1 MQDTL
6 FRFVLRYSLRQQLII
21 LTLTL
26 VSFPFLYFSLDL
38 PKIIINEAIS
48 GQDFPRRFL
57 GLEFDQVPY
66 LLLLSFM
73 FLALV
78 FINGGFKYFIE
89 IYKGKTGERM
99 LRRLRFQLYDRILR
113 FPLPHFRRIP
123 QGELIPMI
131 TGEVEA
137 VGGFVGAAIS
147 IPAFYGGT
155 LLVIIFFMFMQDYI
169 LGFAAISLY
178 PIQAILI
185 PILQKRLLHYNRRRV
200 REIRRLANVIGES
213 VRGVT
218 DIHASDAGHFLRA
231 RISDRLGR
239 IYGIRYNIYRRK
251 FLIKFLN
258 TFLGQL
264 TPFFF
269 FSIGGYLVIKGD
281 LTLGALVAIL
291 AAYKDLA
298 SPWKEL
304 LNYYQQQAAVQVK
317 YEQVVRN
324 FAPAKLMPEPPL
336 KAEMEPYEG
345 PLGDLEASNVTIVD
359 DHDIKVLDHVSL
371 AIAQGEHI
379 AITGVGTSGTT
390 ELGMV
395 LGGLL
400 TPSTGRVSLGGHDL
414 SQLPRSVMG
423 RRFGYVGNDPFLL
436 AGTLRDNLLLGL
448 KHEPVGPGGDES
460 DTDAQALR
468 QKNLGEALMSGNS
481 PFDLHADWVDL
492 KAAGVASHDE
502 LTQRTL
508 QVIARVGMDSDLYEM
523 GLRSTGNFADD
534 SETTERLLAVRRE
547 IRARLVDPELNQLVE
562 PFDPEA
568 FNRSA
573 SVGENIMFGASAD
586 GVFDRNSLGD
596 DTYMREVL
604 KKAGLLE
611 TGIEVSIQVAELM
624 VELFSDID
632 PGNELFERFSFIDAD
647 EIAEFTDLVQFIKD
661 KGAAKLK
668 EPQKRQLLS
677 LFFQLVPTRHRLGF
691 ITNRMMV
698 QLVEA
703 RGEFSQHLPDQF
715 NRSFEFFDPGK
726 INRWASLQDNV
737 LFGKIVYG
745 QPRAKERVGEVIKE
759 VIESM
764 DLRATVMRFGLDY
777 HVGPGG
783 AMLTPAQRQKVMI
796 ARQILK
802 RPDTLILNDC
812 LNVLD
817 GAAQE
822 AFIGQIREECRDQRI
837 VAFLSQAGLANRFP
851 RVVTMDKGTV
861 VDDSHPLGAVAE

>member
-1 MQDTL
+1 MEDTV
-6 FRFVLRYSLRQQLII
+6 FKFVLRYSLRQQLII
-21 LTLTL
+21 LTLTV

-38 PKIIINEAIS
+38 PKIIINEAIG
-48 GQDFPRRFL
+48 GQNFPREIM

-66 LLLLSFM
+66 LLLLSFT

-78 FINGGFKYFIE
+78 FINGGFKYYIE

-113 FPLPHFRRIP
+113 FPLPHFRRIS

-147 IPAFYGGT
+147 VPAFYGGT
-155 LLVIIFFMFMQDYI
+155 LLVIIFFMFMQDFI
-169 LGFAAISLY
+169 LGLAAISLY

-239 IYGIRYNIYRRK
+239 IYGIRYNIYQRK

-264 TPFFF
+264 TPFLF
-269 FSIGGYLVIKGD
+269 FSIGGYLVIQD
-281 LTLGALVAIL
+281 ELTLGALVAIL

-324 FAPAKLMPEPPL
+324 FAPARLMPEPPE
-336 KAEMEPYEG
+336 KAEMDGFEG
-345 PLGDLEASNVTIVD
+345 PLGDLRVSNFTIID
-359 DHDIKVLDHVSL
+359 DNDIKVLDHVSL
-371 AIAQGEHI
+371 DIRQGEHI
-379 AITGVGTSGTT
+379 AVTGVSTSGTI
-390 ELGMV
+390 ELG
-395 LGGLL
+395 LALAGLI
-400 TPSTGRVSLGGHDL
+400 TPSTGGISVGGRDL
-414 SQLPRSVMG
+414 FQLPKSVLG
-423 RRFGYVGNDPFLL
+423 RRFGYVGNDPFLF
-436 AGTLRDNLLLGL
+436 AGTLRDNLFLGL
-448 KHEPVGPGGDES
+448 KHEPMGPG
-460 DTDAQALR
+460 DANDAAEALR
-468 QKNLGEALMSGNS
+468 NYNLQEALRSGNS
-481 PFDLHADWVDL
+481 PFDLRADWVDL
-492 KAAGVASHDE
+492 DAAGVASHGE
-502 LTQRTL
+502 LVERTL
-508 QVIARVGMDSDLYEM
+508 QVISCVGMDSDLYEM
-523 GLRSTGNFADD
+523 GLRSAGNSIQG
-534 SETTERLLAVRRE
+534 SETVEQLLAIRREVGHRLL
-547 IRARLVDPELNQLVE
+547 DPELRQLVE
-562 PFDPEA
+562 PFDPER
-568 FNRSA
+568 FNDNA
-573 SVGENIMFGASAD
+573 SVGENIMFGASAA
-586 GVFDRNSLGD
+586 GGFDPNSLGE

-604 KKAGLLE
+604 EEVGLLK
-611 TGIEVSIQVAELM
+611 TAIDVSIQVAELM

-632 PGNELFERFSFIDAD
+632 PENELFERFSFIGAD
-647 EIAEFTDLVQFIKD
+647 EIAEVTELVKFIQD
-661 KGAAKLK
+661 KGADKLK

-677 LFFQLVPTRHRLGF
+677 LFFQLVPTRHRLGV
-691 ITNRMMV
+691 ITEDV
-698 QLVEA
+698 KAKLVEA
-703 RGEFSQHLPDQF
+703 RAAFARNLPGQF
-715 NRSFEFFDPGK
+715 KSSFEFFDPGK
-726 INRWASLQDNV
+726 INQWATLQDNI
-737 LFGKIVYG
+737 LFGKVVYG
-745 QPRAKERVGEVIKE
+745 QPRAKERVGEVIE
-759 VIESM
+759 GVIDSM
-764 DLRATVMRFGLDY
+764 NLRATVMRFGLDY

-783 AMLTPAQRQKVMI
+783 AMLTAAQRQKVMI

-817 GAAQE
+817 SAGQE
-822 AFIGQIREECRDQRI
+822 ALIRHVREDCRNQRI
-837 VAFLSQAGLANRFP
+837 VAILSQPGLAKQFP
-851 RVVTMDKGTV
+851 RVVSMEKGTI
-861 VDDSHPLGAVAE
+861 VDDSPPFGAVAE

>member
-6 FRFVLRYSLRQQLII
+6 FGFILRYSRRQQFVI

-38 PKIIINEAIS
+38 PKIIINEAID
-48 GQDFPRRFL
+48 GKDFPRLFL
-57 GLEFDQVPY
+57 GQEFDQIPY
-66 LLLLSFM
+66 LLLLSLI

-78 FINGGFKYFIE
+78 FINGGFKYVIE

-155 LLVIIFFMFMQDYI
+155 LVVIIFFMFMQDYV
-169 LGFAAISLY
+169 LGLAAIALY
-178 PIQAILI
+178 PIQAIWI
-185 PILQKRLLHYNRRRV
+185 PILQKKLLNYNRRRV

-231 RISDRLGR
+231 RVSDRLGR
-239 IYGIRYNIYRRK
+239 IYGIRYDIYRRK

-258 TFLGQL
+258 AFLGQL

-269 FSIGGYLVIKGD
+269 FSMGGYLVIKGD
-281 LTLGALVAIL
+281 LTLGALVAVL

-304 LNYYQQQAAVQVK
+304 LNYYQQQAAVRVK

-336 KAEMEPYEG
+336 KAEMDAYVG
-345 PLGDLEASNVTIVD
+345 PLGDLEVANVTLVD
-359 DHDIKVLDHVSL
+359 DFDIKILDHVSL
-371 AIAQGEHI
+371 AIGQGEHI
-379 AITGVGTSGTT
+379 AITGVETSGKT
-390 ELGMV
+390 EFGMV

-400 TPSTGRVSLGGHDL
+400 TPSTGRISLGGQDL
-414 SQLPRSVMG
+414 SQLPRSVVG
-423 RRFGYVGNDPFLL
+423 RRFGYVGNDPFLF

-448 KHEPVGPGGDES
+448 KHEPVGPGDGGAE
-460 DTDAQALR
+460 AQALQR
-468 QKNLGEALMSGNS
+468 QNLAEALMSGNS
-481 PFDLHADWVDL
+481 PFDLRADWVDL
-492 KAAGVASHDE
+492 AAAGVANHDE
-502 LTQRTL
+502 LAVRTL
-508 QVIARVGMDSDLYEM
+508 RVLACVGMDSDLYEM
-523 GLRSTGNFADD
+523 GLRSMGDFEED
-534 SETTERLLAVRRE
+534 SDSIERLLAVRRE
-547 IRARLVDPELNQLVE
+547 VRARLLDPELSQLVE
-562 PFDPEA
+562 PFDPDA
-568 FNRSA
+568 FNHSA
-573 SVGENIMFGASAD
+573 SVGENIMFGAAAD
-586 GVFDRNSLGD
+586 GVFDPKKLGENP
-596 DTYMREVL
+596 YMREVL
-604 KKAGLLE
+604 KKAGLLD
-611 TGIEVSIQVAELM
+611 TGIDISIQVAELM

-632 PGNELFERFSFIDAD
+632 PGDELFERFSFIDAD
-647 EIAEFTDLVQFIKD
+647 EIAEVKELVQFIQG

-668 EPQKRQLLS
+668 ERQKRVLLS
-677 LFFQLVPTRHRLGF
+677 LFFQLVPTRHRLGL
-691 ITNRMMV
+691 ITDRIMV

-703 RGEFSQHLPDQF
+703 RREFTKNLPDEY

-726 INRWASLQDNV
+726 FNRWATVQDNV
-737 LFGKIVYG
+737 LFGKVVYG
-745 QPRAKERVGEVIKE
+745 QPRAKERVGEVIKD
-759 VIESM
+759 VIDSM

-796 ARQILK
+796 ARQMLK

-812 LNVLD
+812 LNLFD

-822 AFIGQIREECRDQRI
+822 AVIGQIREECRDQRV
-837 VAFLSQAGLANRFP
+837 VALLSQAGLANRFP
-851 RVVTMDKGTV
+851 RVVLMDKGMIA
-861 VDDSHPLGAVAE
+861 DDSPSLGAVAE

>member
-1 MQDTL
+1 MQDTI
-6 FRFVLRYSLRQQLII
+6 FRFVLRYSLRQQIII

-38 PKIIINEAIS
+38 PKIIINEAIG

-57 GLEFDQVPY
+57 GQEFDQIPY
-66 LLLLSFM
+66 LLLLSFI

-78 FINGGFKYFIE
+78 FINGGFKYFLE
-89 IYKGKTGERM
+89 LYKGKTGERM

-147 IPAFYGGT
+147 VPAFYGGT

-169 LGFAAISLY
+169 LGFAAIALY
-178 PIQAILI
+178 PVQAIWI
-185 PILQKRLLHYNRRRV
+185 PILQKRLLYYNRRRV

-213 VRGVT
+213 VRGVA
-218 DIHASDAGHFLRA
+218 DIHANDAGHFFRA

-269 FSIGGYLVIKGD
+269 YSIGGYLVIKGD

-324 FAPAKLMPEPPL
+324 FAPAKLLPEPPL
-336 KAEMEPYEG
+336 KAEMDAYDG
-345 PLGDLEASNVTIVD
+345 PLGDLEVSNVTLVD
-359 DHDIKVLDHVSL
+359 DYDIKILDHVSL
-371 AIAQGEHI
+371 AIKQGEHV
-379 AITGVGTSGTT
+379 AITGVETSGKT

-400 TPSTGRVSLGGHDL
+400 TPSTGRVSVGGRDL
-414 SQLPRSVMG
+414 SELPRSVMG
-423 RRFGYVGNDPFLL
+423 RRFGYVGNDPFLF

-448 KHEPVGPGGDES
+448 KHEPVGSGDGGA
-460 DTDAQALR
+460 DAQAL
-468 QKNLGEALMSGNS
+468 QKQNLQEALISGNS
-481 PFDLHADWVDL
+481 PFDLRADWVDL
-492 KAAGVASHDE
+492 KAAGVSSHDE
-502 LTQRTL
+502 LAERTL
-508 QVIARVGMDSDLYEM
+508 QVLACVGMDSDLYEM
-523 GLRSTGNFADD
+523 GLRSTGNLGDD
-534 SETTERLLAVRRE
+534 GKTSERLLAVRHQVRV
-547 IRARLVDPELNQLVE
+547 RLLDPELKELVE
-562 PFDPEA
+562 PFDPDA
-568 FNRSA
+568 FNGSA

-586 GVFDRNSLGD
+586 GVFDPNSLGENP
-596 DTYMREVL
+596 YMREVL

-611 TGIEVSIQVAELM
+611 TGIDVSIQVAELM

-647 EIAEFTDLVQFIKD
+647 EIAEVTELVQFIQD

-668 EPQKRQLLS
+668 EPQKRKLLS
-677 LFFQLVPTRHRLGF
+677 LFFQLVPTRHRLDL

-703 RGEFSQHLPDQF
+703 RREFAQHLPDEF
-715 NRSFEFFDPGK
+715 KNSVDFFDPAK
-726 INRWASLQDNV
+726 VNRWATLQDNA
-737 LFGKIVYG
+737 LFGKVVYG
-745 QPRAKERVGEVIKE
+745 QPRAKERVGEVIKD
-759 VIESM
+759 VIDSM
-764 DLRATVMRFGLDY
+764 DLRGTVMRFGLDY

-783 AMLTPAQRQKVMI
+783 AMLSTAQRQKVMI

-812 LNVLD
+812 LNALD

-822 AFIGQIREECRDQRI
+822 TVIGQILEECRDQRV

-851 RVVTMDKGTV
+851 SVVAMDKGTIA
-861 VDDSHPLGAVAE
+861 DGSPSLGAVAE

>member
-6 FRFVLRYSLRQQLII
+6 FRFVLRYSLRQQIVI
-21 LTLTL
+21 LTMTII
-26 VSFPFLYFSLDL
+26 SFPFLYFSLDL
-38 PKIIINEAIS
+38 PKIIINEAIGGKDFPRNVL
-48 GQDFPRRFL
+48 GQDF
-57 GLEFDQVPY
+57 DQIPY
-66 LLLLSFM
+66 LLMLSFV

-78 FINGGFKYFIE
+78 FINGGFKYFLE

-147 IPAFYGGT
+147 VPAFYGGT
-155 LLVIIFFMFMQDYI
+155 LLVIITFMFMQDYI
-169 LGFAAISLY
+169 LGLAAISLY
-178 PIQAILI
+178 PVQAILI

-218 DIHASDAGHFLRA
+218 DIHANDAGHFLRT

-258 TFLGQL
+258 AFLGQL

-269 FSIGGYLVIKGD
+269 FSIGGYLVIGGD

-304 LNYYQQQAAVQVK
+304 LNYYQQKSAITVK
-317 YEQVVRN
+317 YEQVIRS
-324 FAPAKLMPEPPL
+324 FAPARLMPEPPL
-336 KAEMEPYEG
+336 KAEMEGFEG
-345 PLGDLEASNVTIVD
+345 PLGDLGISNVTLID
-359 DHDIKVLDHVSL
+359 DDDIKTLDHISL
-371 AIAQGEHI
+371 NIHAGDHI
-379 AITGVGTSGTT
+379 AITGTETSGSS

-395 LGGLL
+395 LGGLVGP
-400 TPSTGRVSLGGHDL
+400 TSGAITVGGKDMTQF
-414 SQLPRSVMG
+414 SRSVMG
-423 RRFGYVGNDPFLL
+423 RRFGYVGNDPFLFG
-436 AGTLRDNLLLGL
+436 GTLRDNLLLGL
-448 KHEPVGPGGDES
+448 KHEPVGPGDPE
-460 DTDAQALR
+460 L
-468 QKNLGEALMSGNS
+468 EALTKQNVREALASGNS
-481 PFDLHADWVDL
+481 PFDLLADWVDL
-492 KAAGVASHDE
+492 KAAGVETHEELASRSIE
-502 LTQRTL
+502 VLGC
-508 QVIARVGMDSDLYEM
+508 VGMESDLYEM
-523 GLRSTGNFADD
+523 GLRATGNLDTDD
-534 SETTERLLAVRRE
+534 QTVEHLLAARRE
-547 IRARLVDPELNQLVE
+547 VRARLSDPELARLVE

-573 SVGENIMFGASAD
+573 SVGDNILFGASAE
-586 GVFDRNSLGD
+586 GVFDPESLGED
-596 DTYMREVL
+596 AYMRGVL
-604 KKAGLLE
+604 GKVGLLD
-611 TGIEVSIQVAELM
+611 TGIEISIQIAELM

-632 PGNELFERFSFIDAD
+632 PDNELFERFSFIDAD
-647 EIAEFTDLVQFIKD
+647 ELSEVSALVNFIHD
-661 KGAAKLK
+661 KGASKLK
-668 EPQKRQLLS
+668 EPQKSQLLS
-677 LFFQLVPTRHRLGF
+677 LFFQVVPTRHRLGL
-691 ITNRMMV
+691 ITSRMMV

-703 RGEFSQHLPDQF
+703 RNEFSRNLPDE
-715 NRSFEFFDPGK
+715 FENSVAFFDPAK
-726 INRWASLQDNV
+726 VNIWATLQDNI
-737 LFGKIVYG
+737 LFGKVVYG
-745 QPRAKERVGEVIKE
+745 QPRAKERVGEIIKDVID
-759 VIESM
+759 SM
-764 DLRATVMRFGLDY
+764 DLRETVMRFGLDY

-783 AMLTPAQRQKVMI
+783 AMLSAAQRQKVMI

-812 LNVLD
+812 LGVLD

-822 AFIGQIREECRDQRI
+822 STLTRIRQECSDQRV
-837 VAFLSQAGLANRFP
+837 VAILSQSGLAKQFP
-851 RVVTMDKGTV
+851 RAIAMDKGTV
-861 VDDSHPLGAVAE
+861 LEDSADTGAVAE

>member
-6 FRFVLRYSLRQQLII
+6 FRFVLRYSLRQQLVI

-26 VSFPFLYFSLDL
+26 ISFPFLYFSLDL
-38 PKIIINEAIS
+38 PKTIINEAIG
-48 GQDFPRRFL
+48 GQDFPRLFL
-57 GLEFDQVPY
+57 GQEFEQIPY
-66 LLLLSFM
+66 LLFLSLI

-147 IPAFYGGT
+147 VPAFYGGT
-155 LLVIIFFMFMQDYI
+155 LLVIIFFMFMQDYV
-169 LGFAAISLY
+169 LGFAAIALY
-178 PIQAILI
+178 PIQAIWI

-200 REIRRLANVIGES
+200 REIRRFANVIGES

-218 DIHASDAGHFLRA
+218 DIHASDAGHFFRA

-258 TFLGQL
+258 AFLGQL

-269 FSIGGYLVIKGD
+269 FSIGGTLVIKGD

-291 AAYKDLA
+291 AAYKDMA

-304 LNYYQQQAAVQVK
+304 LNYYQQQAAVRIK

-324 FAPAKLMPEPPL
+324 FAPAKLMPDPPL
-336 KAEMEPYEG
+336 KAEMDAYEG
-345 PLGDLEASNVTIVD
+345 PLGDLEIANLTLVD
-359 DHDIKVLDHVSL
+359 DFDIKILDHVSL
-371 AIAQGEHI
+371 AIRQGEHI
-379 AITGVGTSGTT
+379 AITGVETSGKT

-400 TPSTGRVSLGGHDL
+400 TPSTGRVSLGGRGL
-414 SQLPRSVMG
+414 SQLPRSVIG
-423 RRFGYVGNDPFLL
+423 RRFGYVSNEPFLF
-436 AGTLRDNLLLGL
+436 AGSLRDNLLLGL
-448 KHEPVGPGGDES
+448 KHEPVGPGDGGAE
-460 DTDAQALR
+460 AQAR
-468 QKNLGEALMSGNS
+468 RSHNLDEALMSGNS
-481 PFDLHADWVDL
+481 PFDLGADWVDL
-492 KAAGVASHDE
+492 AAAGVANHDE
-502 LTQRTL
+502 LTVRTL
-508 QVIARVGMDSDLYEM
+508 QVLACVGMDSDLYEM
-523 GLRSTGNFADD
+523 GLRSTGQLEEGG
-534 SETTERLLAVRRE
+534 ETIERLLAVRRE
-547 IRARLVDPELNQLVE
+547 VRARLLDPELSQLVA
-562 PFDPEA
+562 PFDPDA

-586 GVFDRNSLGD
+586 GVFDRNSLGENP
-596 DTYMREVL
+596 YMREVL
-604 KKAGLLE
+604 KKTGLLD
-611 TGIEVSIQVAELM
+611 TGIDISIQVAELM
-624 VELFSDID
+624 VELFADID
-632 PGNELFERFSFIDAD
+632 PGNELFEKFSFIDAD
-647 EIAEFTDLVQFIKD
+647 EIGEVTELVQFIQD

-668 EPQKRQLLS
+668 EPQKRKLLA
-677 LFFQLVPTRHRLGF
+677 LFFPLVPTRHRLGL

-703 RGEFSQHLPDQF
+703 RGEFARNLPDEFKQ
-715 NRSFEFFDPGK
+715 SFEFFDPGK
-726 INRWASLQDNV
+726 INRWATLQDNI
-737 LFGKIVYG
+737 LFGKVVYG

-759 VIESM
+759 IIDSM
-764 DLRATVMRFGLDY
+764 GLRATVMRFGLDC

-817 GAAQE
+817 GVAQE
-822 AFIGQIREECRDQRI
+822 AVIGRIREECRDQRV
-837 VAFLSQAGLANRFP
+837 VAILSQAGLANKFP
-851 RVVTMDKGTV
+851 RTVTMDKGTIA
-861 VDDSHPLGAVAE
+861 DDLPPIGAVAE